1 MQNPRGKK
9 EYSLKEM
16 VQPFQG
22 IDILVPQTVLTYLG
36 FLLKFWW
43 LWLPLFLF
51 IVFFQ
56 TWMYY
61 IQRQWRASVPFVLL
75 EIKPPKEIEQSPK
88 IAEAIFAA
96 IWAISGT
103 VSTKLDKYL
112 KGMTQHFMTFEL
124 VGISGEIKF
133 LVRTPA
139 IFRNLIEAK
148 IYAEYPK
155 AEISEAEDY
164 IDNVPTG
171 VLDRDW
177 DLWGTV
183 LQLVRE
189 NPYPI
194 RTYNEF
200 VDILPKQP
208 FIDPISN
215 LMEVLAKLRP
225 GEQVWIQIFA
235 RPAEDSWVADGKK
248 IVAKLMGKPAAKKQG
263 IINEIVSGWGAAFRA
278 VLDELVSG
286 KPALPTA
293 LNKDQKPEL
302 PSMMMHLS
310 PGEKE
315 VIDAIERKIAKKAFE
330 CKINVLYFGRK
341 DVFFKPTVSS
351 IMGFFNQ
358 FATLNLNGFKPNP
371 RFTTKAFYAMAGKR
385 LAFKKRVILRHCR
398 QRTFWEKGFILNIEE
413 LASIWHFPS
422 ISVEAPMVPQVEAKK
437 GAPPAGLPL
446 A

>member
-1 MQNPRGKK
+1 
-9 EYSLKEM
+9 LKVM
-16 VQPFQG
+16 AQLLPGNDISVFQVVKIYG
-22 IDILVPQTVLTYLG
+22 D
-36 FLLKFWW
+36 FLLSFWW

-51 IVFFQ
+51 FIFFQ

-88 IAEAIFAA
+88 ITEAIFAA
-96 IWAISGT
+96 IWSISGT

-139 IFRNLIEAK
+139 IYRNLIEGK

-155 AEISEAEDY
+155 AEISEVEDY
-164 IDNVPTG
+164 VDNLPTG

-183 LQLVRE
+183 MQLAKE
-189 NPYPI
+189 NAYPL
-194 RTYNEF
+194 RTYNDF
-200 VDILPKQP
+200 IDILPKQP
-208 FIDPISN
+208 FIDPIST
-215 LMEVLAKLRP
+215 LMEALAKLRP

-235 RPAEDSWVADGKK
+235 RPAADSWIADGKK
-248 IVAKLMGKPAAKKQG
+248 IVSKIMGKPEAKKQG
-263 IINEIVSGWGAAFRA
+263 IIGEITSGWGTAFQS
-278 VLDELVSG
+278 VLSELASG
-286 KPALPTA
+286 KPALPA
-293 LNKDQKPEL
+293 PSARDQKPEL

-315 VIDAIERKIAKKAFE
+315 IIEEIEKKMAKKAFE
-330 CKINVLYFGRK
+330 CKINLLYFGKR
-341 DVFFKPTVSS
+341 DLFFKPTVST

-358 FATLNLNGFKPNP
+358 FATLNLNALRPNP

-385 LAFKKRVILRHCR
+385 LAFKKRVILRLCR
-398 QRTFWEKGFILNIEE
+398 QRTFWDKGFILNIEE
-413 LASIWHFPS
+413 LASLWHFPT
-422 ISVEAPMVPQVEAKK
+422 ISVQAPMMPQVEAKK
-437 GAPPAGLPL
+437 GTPPAELPL